1 MVKEISAGIIIY
13 RKTSEGI
20 KFLLLYHGGRYW
32 NFPKGKLDQG
42 EKSFRAALREV
53 KEETGL
59 SSNELRLK
67 EWFKVYDRFTFTKNK
82 EKVFKIVMYYLA
94 ETDNPIIKISSE
106 HHGYGWF
113 LLRDALRML
122 MYPNLKS
129 NLKKAYDN
137 IIRKKSVPSR

>member
-1 MVKEISAGIIIY
+1 MPGRSRRCYNTLNGRISIMVKEISAGIIIY

-67 EWFKVYDRFTFTKNK
+67 EWF
-82 EKVFKIVMYYLA
+82 
-94 ETDNPIIKISSE
+94 
-106 HHGYGWF
+106 
-113 LLRDALRML
+113 
-122 MYPNLKS
+122 
-129 NLKKAYDN
+129 
-137 IIRKKSVPSR
+137 